1 MGRKCTDESR
11 VDCLGYQSFGQR
23 FKRYEECTQ
32 AQLQSLLKD
41 QYDIE
46 SVDIDDDNDCDVS
59 IDTRLDLDL
68 IDIKARMDT
77 LQDKYQKLAK
87 ARAEKAQASYRLR
100 QEKQAQKL
108 AGATS
113 SDAT

>member
-23 FKRYEECTQ
+23 FKRYEDCTQ
-32 AQLQSLLKD
+32 AQLQSLIKD

-46 SVDIDDDNDCDVS
+46 SVDIDDENDCDVS

-68 IDIKARMDT
+68 IDIKARMDV

-100 QEKQAQKL
+100 QEKQATQKNSV
-108 AGATS
+108 AKE
-113 SDAT
+113 D

>member
-11 VDCLGYQSFGQR
+11 VDCLGFQSFNQR

-46 SVDIDDDNDCDVS
+46 SVDIDDENDCDIS

-77 LQDKYQKLAK
+77 LQDKYQKLTK
-87 ARAEKAQASYRLR
+87 SRAEKAQASYRLK
-100 QEKQAQKL
+100 QEQQANDVAQKE
-108 AGATS
+108 
-113 SDAT
+113 